1 MWKVVSVTL
10 IMVLA
15 IISYSCMERMHIT
28 NNLYAQ
34 DDTNNNNSS
43 LYQLANNGTLAK
55 IMSHNL
61 VNYLNESASVLK
73 ITSNMHEVNNVQ
85 YSDNINSTL
94 HGIAETDDVDK
105 RQIAKNILENAN
117 TFEAITYLLPQWRY
131 VYGRTI

>member
-73 ITSNMHEVNNVQ
+73 ITSNMHEFNKVQ
-85 YSDNINSTL
+85 Y
-94 HGIAETDDVDK
+94 
-105 RQIAKNILENAN
+105 
-117 TFEAITYLLPQWRY
+117 
-131 VYGRTI
+131 

>member
-1 MWKVVSVTL
+1 MWKNVSVTL